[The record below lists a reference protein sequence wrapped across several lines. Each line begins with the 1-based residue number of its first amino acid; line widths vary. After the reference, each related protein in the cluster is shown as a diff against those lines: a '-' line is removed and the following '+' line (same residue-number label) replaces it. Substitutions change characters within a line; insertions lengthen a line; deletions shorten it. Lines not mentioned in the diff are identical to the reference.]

1 MKLVSVGAVHGH
13 HNGLPL
19 RVQCGRGVTRM
30 ARVDFQRWSQRRAS
44 KLVRTASSEGR
55 KDRTWW
61 RTSSGSALM
70 RSSSLSLGAMAALSR
85 SVLASPRNPAAEE
98 KASAEIGSERQ
109 QRGLRGNR
117 IDTM

>member
-1 MKLVSVGAVHGH
+1 MATMY
-13 HNGLPL
+13 NGLPL

-55 KDRTWW
+55 KDRSWW

-70 RSSSLSLGAMAALSR
+70 RSSPSPTMAALSR
-85 SVLASPRNPAAEE
+85 SVLASRDPTAAEE
-98 KASAEIGSERQ
+98 KASAV
-109 QRGLRGNR
+109 
-117 IDTM
+117 IDWI